1 MIQERRHHFRYG
13 ALNLLHFSTPP
24 GDQPV
29 ARGMGRTLNVSL
41 AGLTLET
48 HIPVDPGESIA
59 VTLELGEDLVVIEGQ
74 VSEEVWI
81 MGIRFGAMPETSRQV
96 LQHYIAAF
104 QS

>member
-1 MIQERRHHFRYG
+1 
-13 ALNLLHFSTPP
+13 
-24 GDQPV
+24 
-29 ARGMGRTLNVSL
+29 LNVSL

-74 VSEEVWI
+74 VIHCGQVSEEVWI
-81 MGIRFGAMPETSRQV
+81 MGIRFEAMPETSRQV